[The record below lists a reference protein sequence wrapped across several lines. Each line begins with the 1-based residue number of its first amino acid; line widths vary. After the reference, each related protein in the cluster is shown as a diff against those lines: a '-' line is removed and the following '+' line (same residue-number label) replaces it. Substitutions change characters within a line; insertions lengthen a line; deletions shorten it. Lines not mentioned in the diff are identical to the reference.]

1 MTRYTVK
8 LEKLRVIAWC
18 VQRDSEN
25 GGIFMS
31 PITLALDPREQHES
45 EYLWITTDKNNSL
58 EDAIRPHTVMSIV
71 PSAATLQVRAVL
83 CDKDGKELHRTV
95 ARGERVEC
103 PLGFETIGSG
113 HEDVFEQWRKEAE
126 ENPEELFLWYFDDLR
141 WVKEQANEQEADEPV
156 DQG

>member
-18 VQRDSEN
+18 VQRGSED
-25 GGIFMS
+25 GEIFMS
-31 PITLALDPREQHES
+31 PVTLALDPQEQDGGMG
-45 EYLWITTDKNNSL
+45 EYIDITR
-58 EDAIRPHTVMSIV
+58 DAVLAHTVMSII
-71 PSAATLQVRAVL
+71 PAAGTLQVRAVL

-95 ARGERVEC
+95 ARGERVERF
-103 PLGFETIGSG
+103 LGYETVGSG

-141 WVKEQANEQEADEPV
+141 WLKEKANEQDDAETV
-156 DQG
+156 DQP

>member
-18 VQRDSEN
+18 VQRGSED
-25 GGIFMS
+25 GEIFMS
-31 PITLALDPREQHES
+31 PVTLALDPQEQGGGMG
-45 EYLWITTDKNNSL
+45 EYIDITR
-58 EDAIRPHTVMSIV
+58 DAVLAHTVMSII
-71 PSAATLQVRAVL
+71 PAAGTLQVRAVL

-95 ARGERVEC
+95 ARGERVERF
-103 PLGFETIGSG
+103 LGYETVGSG

-141 WVKEQANEQEADEPV
+141 WVKKQAEQEADEPV

>member
-1 MTRYTVK
+1 VK

-18 VQRDSEN
+18 VQRGSED
-25 GGIFMS
+25 GEIFMS
-31 PITLALDPREQHES
+31 PVTLALDPQEQGGGMG
-45 EYLWITTDKNNSL
+45 EYIDITR
-58 EDAIRPHTVMSIV
+58 DAVLAHTVMSII
-71 PSAATLQVRAVL
+71 PAAGTLQVKAVL

-95 ARGERVEC
+95 ARGERVERF
-103 PLGFETIGSG
+103 LGYETVGSG

-141 WVKEQANEQEADEPV
+141 WVKKQAEQEADEPV

>member
-18 VQRDSEN
+18 VQRGSED
-25 GGIFMS
+25 GEIFMS
-31 PITLALDPREQHES
+31 PVTLALDPQEQGGGMG
-45 EYLWITTDKNNSL
+45 EYIDITR
-58 EDAIRPHTVMSIV
+58 DAVLAHTVMSII
-71 PSAATLQVRAVL
+71 PAAGTLQVKAVL

-95 ARGERVEC
+95 ARGERVERF
-103 PLGFETIGSG
+103 LGYETVGSG

-141 WVKEQANEQEADEPV
+141 WVKKQAEQEADEPV